1 MDQSE
6 KCERRQFLK
15 SVSAGV
21 PSSMFGLSSAAARG
35 SDEAR
40 SGTAAAAQGES
51 GRYINIATIAAGDDA
66 IPFRKHTLDLGI
78 SETVDVVDMNGDGR
92 LDIISGENWY
102 EQVPTKPG
110 SGPRF
115 IKHKFRD
122 LPYTFDYLEDL
133 SDLAI
138 DVNGDGYPDVVSCSY
153 WTKPLTWWENPGRSG
168 RPWREHLIER
178 GFPVEFVFLVDILN
192 TGKPLQLLPQFGHTD
207 FPLTWYELSGKGAAD
222 PWIKHEVSPNSY
234 GHGIGA
240 GDVNGDGRTDIITPK
255 GWFEAPAD
263 PRNDEWIFHPE
274 FDLGATGFIYTMDVN
289 GDGLPDLVTSLGH
302 DYGLFWYEQKMDVRG
317 NRVWVKHLIDN
328 SWSQA
333 HALSLADLNDDGQP
347 ELVTGKRYYAH
358 DHDPGANE
366 PLGVYWYERNM
377 ASGAVHWKR
386 HILDY
391 STRTGGG
398 MQIPV
403 VDIDADGDLDIVV
416 AGKSGL
422 FLFENLAAQ
431 RWRTKG
437 ADSTATKLP
446 NPVLTPK

>member
-1 MDQSE
+1 MMDKSNKQA
-6 KCERRQFLK
+6 RRRFLK
-15 SVSAGV
+15 SVGASVPAALLGMSTASARGMR
-21 PSSMFGLSSAAARG
+21 SAEGSGAAATP
-35 SDEAR
+35 DEP
-40 SGTAAAAQGES
+40 GHYIDIDTA
-51 GRYINIATIAAGDDA
+51 AAGDDS
-66 IPFRKHTLDLGI
+66 ISFRKHTLDLGM
-78 SETVDVVDMNGDGR
+78 SETVAIVDMNGDGR

-102 EQVPTKPG
+102 EQGPPG
-110 SGPRF
+110 PGGALRF

-153 WTKPLTWWENPGRSG
+153 WSKPLTWWENPGKRG
-168 RPWREHLIER
+168 GPWREHIIET
-178 GFPVEFVFLVDILN
+178 GSPVEFVFLVDILN
-192 TGKPLQLLPQFGHTD
+192 TGKPLQLLPQFGD
-207 FPLTWYELSGKGAAD
+207 RNFPLTWYELGGKGAAD

-240 GDVNGDGRTDIITPK
+240 GDVNGDGRTDIITPQ

-263 PRNDEWIFHPE
+263 PRNGQWTFHAE

-289 GDGLPDLVTSLGH
+289 EDGVPDLVTSMAH
-302 DYGLFWYEQKMDVRG
+302 DYGIFWYEQKISRGKRTWVR
-317 NRVWVKHLIDN
+317 HLIDN
-328 SWSQA
+328 AWSQA
-333 HALSLADLNDDGQP
+333 HALTLADLDGDGRL

-366 PLGVYWYERNM
+366 PLGVYWYDRIMGN
-377 ASGAVHWKR
+377 GGVQWKR
-386 HILDY
+386 HVLEY

-403 VDIDADGDLDIVV
+403 VDIDGDGDLDIVV

-422 FLFENLAAQ
+422 FLFENLT
-431 RWRTKG
+431 RTR
-437 ADSTATKLP
+437 
-446 NPVLTPK
+446 